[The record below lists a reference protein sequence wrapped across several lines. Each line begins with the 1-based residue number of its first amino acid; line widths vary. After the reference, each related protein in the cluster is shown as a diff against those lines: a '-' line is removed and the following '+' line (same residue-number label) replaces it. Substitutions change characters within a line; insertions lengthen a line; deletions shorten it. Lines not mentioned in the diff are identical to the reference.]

1 VHGATV
7 SKRLDNS
14 PSALGVALQWALGT
28 MRKQTNNIQLQNGER
43 MDASK
48 LTEGQIDYICRYA
61 LTPILEECERA
72 KRSKN
77 KQDVGIIY
85 ANATI
90 EKIQDIFISTGYW
103 KERGNQ

>member
-1 VHGATV
+1 
-7 SKRLDNS
+7 
-14 PSALGVALQWALGT
+14 
-28 MRKQTNNIQLQNGER
+28 MRKQTHNIQLQNGER

-61 LTPILEECERA
+61 LTPILQECEKA

-90 EKIQDIFISTGYW
+90 EKIGELFRAMGYW
-103 KERGNQ
+103 QEENGGNQ